1 MNHDYQDLVTQ
12 SLQELRHVLESV
24 DEHSIAAMLRALR
37 GVKRIFTAGKGRSG
51 LQMQAFA
58 MRLMHL
64 GLQTFFVDDVTTP
77 GIRKGDLLLI
87 GSGSGHTP
95 SLVGYAQKAKSLGA
109 KIVLIT
115 ADQTSPVAEQADIV
129 LLLSAPTPKAQKR
142 ITSQT
147 IHPMG
152 TLFEQALGLFSDLV
166 ILLLMEEMD
175 IDAGEMFTRHANL
188 E

>member
-37 GVKRIFTAGKGRSG
+37 GAKRIFTAGKGRSG

-115 ADQTSPVAEQADIV
+115 ADQTSTVAERADVV